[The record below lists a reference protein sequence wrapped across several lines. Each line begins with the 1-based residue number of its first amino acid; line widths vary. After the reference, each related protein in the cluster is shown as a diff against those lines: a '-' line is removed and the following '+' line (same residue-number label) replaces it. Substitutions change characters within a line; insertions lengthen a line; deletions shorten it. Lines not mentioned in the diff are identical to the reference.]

1 MVFKRGGSA
10 AVPKKKKKAEVR
22 KEEEGFWFYPKSSN
36 VKRRSRR
43 RWGNGVAK
51 AGVDP
56 WSLETGSETG
66 IKQKIGHKPQSG
78 LAFSQ
83 CNNGFAWI

>member
-1 MVFKRGGSA
+1 MMRGRWGGRGEGWGWFLSGVGA
-10 AVPKKKKKAEVR
+10 QRSLKKKKKAEAR
-22 KEEEGFWFYPKSSN
+22 KEEEGFRFYPKSSN

-66 IKQKIGHKPQSG
+66 IKQK
-78 LAFSQ
+78 
-83 CNNGFAWI
+83 NRT